1 VLHAAFGDGD
11 GRDGK
16 KKRFYY
22 LTDFRP
28 DYHNVSKLVN
38 KAGRMRWKI
47 EDEGFNVQKDGGYA
61 LEHDYGSQG
70 HAAKNFYC
78 LRQIACMM
86 AQLMYRGDVFGKLQ
100 IQSR

>member
-1 VLHAAFGDGD
+1 MLHAGFGDRD

-47 EDEGFNVQKDGGYA
+47 EGEGCNVQKNGGYA

-70 HAAKNFYC
+70 HAVKSFYC
-78 LRQIACMM
+78 LADRLYDGA
-86 AQLMYRGDVFGKLQ
+86 ADVPW
-100 IQSR
+100 